1 VHFRGDEDG
10 VPLYDRAEMQAIL
23 AEPDLRVR
31 IRRHAAFVTATHRR
45 IGPLLQAL
53 QGAAAS
59 EPAAADLIAEFAER
73 RLDVATHY
81 ARAAATGQLAIGAAE
96 CRDVLFATMDGDLWQ
111 RLVVDRGWSDKRYAA
126 WLDRMWAGLFL
137 APEPS
142 SHQVRSKPSRRR
154 TPG

>member
-1 VHFRGDEDG
+1 
-10 VPLYDRAEMQAIL
+10 
-23 AEPDLRVR
+23 VR

-59 EPAAADLIAEFAER
+59 EPAAADMIAEFAGR
-73 RLDVATHY
+73 RLDVATRY
-81 ARAAATGQLAIGAAE
+81 ARAAAATGPLAIGTAE

-111 RLVVDRGWSDKRYAA
+111 RLVLDRGWSDKRYAA

-137 APEPS
+137 APD
-142 SHQVRSKPSRRR
+142 QVRSKPSSRR